1 MFIPRKRINSQI
13 DHMASPDMGDYALP
27 QDYAG
32 GGNTYSSTDSNDV
45 YNVNITIEGTNLS
58 AEEIAEAVS
67 KKIATTKQSRG

>member
-1 MFIPRKRINSQI
+1 M
-13 DHMASPDMGDYALP
+13 HGDYTLP

-67 KKIATTKQSRG
+67 KKFATTKQSRG